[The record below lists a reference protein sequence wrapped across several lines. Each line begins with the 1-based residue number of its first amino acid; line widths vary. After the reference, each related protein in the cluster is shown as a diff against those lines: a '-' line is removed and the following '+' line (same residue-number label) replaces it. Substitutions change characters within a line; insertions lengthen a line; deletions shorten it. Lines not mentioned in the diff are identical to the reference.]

1 MGQINFKVNII
12 SPSCSQQCLYRY
24 FCFDKYPIVVVEKPK
39 LANHK
44 HSYAPLYLVRRPTG
58 QGLLIS
64 VCKHAVFFFT
74 VYLQKGSINYC
85 Y

>member
-1 MGQINFKVNII
+1 M
-12 SPSCSQQCLYRY
+12 
-24 FCFDKYPIVVVEKPK
+24 VEKPK

-64 VCKHAVFFFT
+64 VCKHAVFFFI
-74 VYLQKGSINYC
+74 VYLQRGQLITVIRVQNQFHDYLNLRNTDL
-85 Y
+85 